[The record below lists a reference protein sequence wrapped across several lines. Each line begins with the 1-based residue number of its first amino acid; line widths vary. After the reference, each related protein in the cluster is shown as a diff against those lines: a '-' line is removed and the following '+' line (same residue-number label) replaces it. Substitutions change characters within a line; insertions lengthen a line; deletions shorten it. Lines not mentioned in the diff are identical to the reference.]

1 MGLDPANIPFTDPDM
16 REKLSTGAEFRAD
29 FAAFEQRAR
38 DRKLSPA

>member
-16 REKLSTGAEFRAD
+16 REKLSTRAEFRAD